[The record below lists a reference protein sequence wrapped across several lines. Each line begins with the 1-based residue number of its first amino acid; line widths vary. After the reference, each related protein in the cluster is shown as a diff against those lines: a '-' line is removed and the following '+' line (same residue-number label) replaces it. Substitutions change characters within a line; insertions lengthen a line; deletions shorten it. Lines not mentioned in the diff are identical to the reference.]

1 VRPRYTLMVLQLVL
15 LAACGRPPEVG
26 ESPTPQSPPA
36 TAPATSTVNPTAP
49 GTAIP
54 TVGPSGSPGFSE
66 DFAQP
71 CGGEPSDGELLALLR
86 DEGLLD
92 QGSGAEVAEG
102 PLCAGDWQY
111 AVVTVP
117 DLDPLLVVTQGEP
130 DNLELVTAGTDVCT
144 PEVRIQAPPGIRS
157 AAACGP

>member
-1 VRPRYTLMVLQLVL
+1 VRPRITLIVLSL
-15 LAACGRPPEVG
+15 LLGACGRPPEVG
-26 ESPTPQSPPA
+26 APPSPQAPPA
-36 TAPATSTVNPTAP
+36 TAPATATASPTAP
-49 GTAIP
+49 ATALP
-54 TVGPSGSPGFSE
+54 TDAPTGSPGFSE
-66 DFAQP
+66 AFAQP
-71 CGGEPSDGELLALLR
+71 CGGEPSEAELLALLR
-86 DEGLLD
+86 AEGLLD
-92 QGSGAEVAEG
+92 QGTSADVAEG

-111 AVVTVP
+111 AVVIVP